1 MHITFHT
8 EHLTQHDAQILRAI
22 ASAFDFPAAAVSP
35 QPQPEVGD
43 NTGTS
48 STGITLS
55 PGADGVSEPVG
66 SDAPGSA
73 PEITAFETPKRTRKP
88 KQETA
93 AAPADPTPA
102 PAAAAATTESGASV
116 DTASSA
122 SSAAPQADTATK
134 LTLDDVR
141 AKLQAFTGAKGIDAG
156 LALLGEFKAG
166 RISELK
172 AEDYPA
178 FVAKCEVA

>member
-1 MHITFHT
+1 MQINIHLDTEHITAT
-8 EHLTQHDAQILRAI
+8 ERAI
-22 ASAFDFPAAAVSP
+22 LVAIAGASSPAAAVSP
-35 QPQPEVGD
+35 QPQPEVGE

-55 PGADGVSEPVG
+55 PGAAGVGEPVG

-73 PEITAFETPKRTRKP
+73 PEITAFEAPKRTRKP

-93 AAPADPTPA
+93 AAPVGEPAASATAEASSAQPSTAGDA
-102 PAAAAATTESGASV
+102 PAAAT
-116 DTASSA
+116 
-122 SSAAPQADTATK
+122 PADTATK

-141 AKLQAFTGAKGIDAG
+141 ARLQAFTGTKGIDAG